1 MTILR
6 TAARD
11 ISIVGSSYLL
21 MWVVTLLF
29 TVAQARYLGPARFGE
44 LSLALAYAAFLTFFI
59 DFGLSAQLSRTVAQR
74 SGGYEDAL
82 AATMVVRAGL
92 WLAATPCVWVIT
104 VLLGYPPELQQT
116 VLILAVSV
124 LLIGVVNTI
133 GAYLQGQQEF
143 MLQSVASIAQRVVAT
158 GVGVLMLVLGAELTA
173 IAAAFVIGATVN
185 LALLFARLRG
195 RVWARPRIDPAIAL
209 RILRGAI
216 PLGAWF
222 IAAAFYGNFGLLALE
237 RLAPAENVG
246 WYAAAFRL
254 FGVAAM
260 VPAVVA
266 GMVLYPVLSRLSL
279 GSRREMRA
287 VIEKAL
293 TFLTLTG
300 VAAALVFAL
309 CAEQIVAILY
319 RAEAY
324 AEAASAL
331 RILALGLPCLFVN
344 AVFIFALFGL
354 RQERRLLIVAGI
366 AAVVN
371 PFANLVAIALF
382 EQDGAAAIMSLTEL
396 VLLVWLLRAMPTDLL
411 GRESLRVAAK
421 AGLAAVAVALVVV
434 SLPGQGLVAAAAVT
448 LVAYC
453 AALVALR
460 AVAPEDL
467 RALRGLVGAAPA
479 FRAERDIGRPTT
491 VEEVA

>member
-1 MTILR
+1 MTILQR
-6 TAARD
+6 AARD
-11 ISIVGSSYLL
+11 IGVVGSSYLF
-21 MWVVTLLF
+21 MWVVTILF

-74 SGGYEDAL
+74 VGRYEDAL
-82 AATMVVRAGL
+82 GATMVVRAGL

-116 VLILAVSV
+116 TLILAVSV
-124 LLIGVVNTI
+124 LLIGVINTI

-143 MLQSVASIAQRVVAT
+143 MLQSVAGVTQRLVAT
-158 GVGVLMLVLGAELTA
+158 GVGVLMLMLGADLTA
-173 IAAAFVIGATVN
+173 IAAAFVIGAMVN
-185 LALLFARLRG
+185 LAVLFVRLRG
-195 RVWARPRIDPAIAL
+195 RPWVHPRIDPASAL
-209 RILRGAI
+209 GILRGAI

-260 VPAVVA
+260 VPAIVA

-279 GSRREMRA
+279 GSRHELRA
-287 VIEKAL
+287 VIEKTL
-293 TFLTLTG
+293 TFLTLSG
-300 VAAALVFAL
+300 VAVALVFAL
-309 CAEQIVAILY
+309 CADQIVALLY

-331 RILALGLPCLFVN
+331 RILALGLPFLYVN
-344 AVFIFALFGL
+344 AVFIFSLFGL
-354 RQERRLLIVAGI
+354 HQERRLLVVACV
-366 AAVVN
+366 AAIVN
-371 PFANLVAIALF
+371 PFANLIAITLF

-396 VLLVWLLRAMPTDLL
+396 ALLVWLIRAMPADLL
-411 GRESLRVAAK
+411 SRESVRVAGK
-421 AGLAAVAVALVVV
+421 AGAAAIATALVVGLV
-434 SLPGQGLVAAAAVT
+434 RDQGLVA
-448 LVAYC
+448 L
-453 AALVALR
+453 AALTLAVYGVVLLLLRTVA
-460 AVAPEDL
+460 AHDL
-467 RALRGLVGAAPA
+467 SALRGLIGAPAAAAAPHL
-479 FRAERDIGRPTT
+479 ERPSIH
-491 VEEVA
+491 EEVA